1 MRRRRGI
8 MGLNGG
14 AGIPVIAATATGNPL
29 TFETDMIKPLK
40 SLVIPFTPIQAAG
53 TPTPD
58 APLPISGWTGCN
70 ITHRGKNLFDKNNF
84 KTLRGVSNNLVFDTS
99 TAWGLE
105 FPCLPNT
112 TYIFTRQTTVCNR
125 FNAYDC
131 EDSAIVDGSHFL
143 HSSGNVTGNTLTFT
157 TKPTAKTIFLYL
169 NTASTASSVRTN
181 FNNTV
186 AGLQIEFGDTST
198 TYNSYSG
205 EIIPVSWQ
213 TKAGTVYG
221 GTVTLNEDG
230 SADLLVTKRLVT
242 YNGSESWSG
251 MTGDNARYWIDKP
264 QDLSDAGTI
273 TGCFASCYD
282 SEHIL
287 PRWTSN
293 YQEWGYLGVSAANFV
308 VYDGTKHF
316 NSLSS
321 FKSWLATLYN
331 NGTPF
336 QIVCP
341 LKEPIPY
348 HFDDIGQLITFVGT
362 NNIWTDTNGTN
373 TATYLK
379 HQS

>member
-29 TFETDMIKPLK
+29 TFETDMVKPLK

-53 TPTPD
+53 TPSPEN
-58 APLPISGWTGCN
+58 PLPISGWTECN

-84 KTLRGVSNNLVFDTS
+84 KTLRGVSNDLVFDTS
-99 TAWGLE
+99 NAWGLE

-112 TYIFTRQTTVCNR
+112 TYTFTRQTTVCNR
-125 FNAYDC
+125 FNVYDC
-131 EDSAIVDGSHFL
+131 EDSAIVDGSRFL
-143 HSSGNVTGNTLTFT
+143 HSSGNVSGTTLTFT
-157 TKPTAKTIFLYL
+157 TRPTAKTIFLYL

-213 TKAGTVYG
+213 TEAGTVFG
-221 GTVTLNEDG
+221 GTLTLNEDG
-230 SADLLVTKRLVT
+230 SADLVATLGRAKLNEFSWSYMSSAGYFRTTEASYSRFSGGVPIAEVYKGVREINDSTPDLQIGNPTSNQKRLAVKDSRYT
-242 YNGSESWSG
+242 
-251 MTGDNARYWIDKP
+251 NA
-264 QDLSDAGTI
+264 
-273 TGCFASCYD
+273 
-282 SEHIL
+282 
-287 PRWTSN
+287 
-293 YQEWGYLGVSAANFV
+293 
-308 VYDGTKHF
+308 
-316 NSLSS
+316 SL
-321 FKSWLATLYN
+321 WLAEVGNTYVVQKLASPVQ
-331 NGTPF
+331 T
-336 QIVCP
+336 
-341 LKEPIPY
+341 
-348 HFDDIGQLITFVGT
+348 HFIDVGQLITYLGE